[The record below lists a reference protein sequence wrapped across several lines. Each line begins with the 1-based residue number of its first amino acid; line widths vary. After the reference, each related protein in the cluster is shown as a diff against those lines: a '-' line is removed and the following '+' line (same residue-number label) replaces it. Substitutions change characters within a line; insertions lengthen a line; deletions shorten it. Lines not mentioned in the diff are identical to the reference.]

1 MQKDT
6 RAEALI
12 QQDIVE
18 VGAQTQKDIVGVQ
31 ILRDTVEV
39 QTPKDMEVKA
49 QTPKDLEV
57 EVQIQ

>member
-1 MQKDT
+1 M
-6 RAEALI
+6 RAEVLI
-12 QQDIVE
+12 RRDIVE

-31 ILRDTVEV
+31 ILRDTVEA
-39 QTPKDMEVKA
+39 QTTKDMKVKA